1 MSTSL
6 VNIHNYFRASRH
18 YFWCWAEEGNIVEWQ
33 NGDTLCYRDD
43 LAYVLSNVV
52 EEGLPPLGT
61 LLLLL
66 GACQERSLEPTEQ
79 SLKDCIDKLAMESSM
94 RQTLQGFSIQT
105 IEFLEI
111 IQSLPADLRKGNNR
125 IHLLNTLI
133 SRVPNKIPTPKAEA
147 FVDSLQS
154 GRWDELFIQ
163 NSLKV
168 HIKTFSTD
176 LENICYLYSCIPS
189 TEELQHL
196 LEVGS
201 KRIPSPTSNF
211 PEEEVIDLLAILEED
226 VQTVGLARLAK
237 QLLAALHIPMRTMG
251 ASDLP
256 LGGISDITNRGDFDR
271 LLISE
276 LAQDQDLLS
285 ARLVNNEALYLRRE
299 EPPDQAVRER
309 IILLDQTIRMW
320 GIPRLFSLSV
330 ALALGQKKK
339 GIAQQAV
346 WGLGGKQGIKLD
358 LNHQKGVI
366 EATKQLDPNLHCGE
380 ALEKTL
386 LDGQKPSVEQESF
399 LITEEQAFAQPVF
412 QEYFAK
418 VKGVIDY
425 VVLINRKGEIQ
436 FYQYRKANRK
446 LLSQSKLDLNS
457 LLFTPTEKPL
467 INSSRPE
474 HLPHALRLDTFP
486 LLFPSLQFNYR
497 REYAFLL
504 SEERGLLCI
513 TPDQRLLLWGGVNWQ
528 KGEAAKEL
536 LTHIEYGDYYFGYLG
551 EGVIHLLVR
560 QASLLQLYSINL
572 RMPTPQKTTIHLDT
586 VNSHLGVTFM
596 EGCFRLY
603 SYNVDYKLDP
613 ITATLEKLELSYRKK
628 TIYTLHRSASQ
639 QYQHDASAIKS
650 IANTGYS
657 ILTKI
662 KRVYVNESGYLCLN
676 NWQITPNQ
684 KHLELEHV
692 EPKNAKYKEPKIDQG
707 KRLLAEN
714 PNINFGVKRWQDGSE
729 GFVDS
734 RGFLH
739 LRSSNPKIPEILIV
753 LAINMPISCW
763 SSKGQYTGPYAFI
776 PKKEQQKLITAK
788 QFYEEI
794 IQPFIQQLK

>member
-1 MSTSL
+1 MSASL
-6 VNIHNYFRASRH
+6 VNIHNYFRASQH
-18 YFWCWAEEGNIVEWQ
+18 YFWCWAEDGNIVEWQ

-52 EEGLPPLGT
+52 DQGLPPLGT

-66 GACQERSLEPTEQ
+66 GACQERSLELTEQ
-79 SLKDCIDKLAMESSM
+79 SLTNCIDKLAMDSSM
-94 RQTLQGFSIQT
+94 RQTLHGFIVQT

-111 IQSLPADLRKGNNR
+111 IQSLPAELRKANNR

-133 SRVPNKIPTPKAEA
+133 SRVPNKTPNPRAEA
-147 FVDSLQS
+147 IVDSLQS
-154 GRWDELFIQ
+154 GRWDKLFIQ
-163 NSLKV
+163 NNLRV
-168 HIKTFSTD
+168 HLTTISTD

-189 TEELQHL
+189 REELQHL
-196 LEVGS
+196 LEIGS
-201 KRIPSPTSNF
+201 KRVPTPSPDLS
-211 PEEEVIDLLAILEED
+211 EEEVIDLLTILEED
-226 VQTVGLARLAK
+226 VRTVGLARLAK
-237 QLLAALHIPMRTMG
+237 RLLAALHIPMRTTG

-299 EPPDQAVRER
+299 EPPDQSVRER
-309 IILLDQTIRMW
+309 IVLLDQTIRMW

-339 GIAQQAV
+339 GIARQAV
-346 WGLGGKQGIKLD
+346 WGLGGKQGLKLD
-358 LNHQKGVI
+358 LSHQQGVI
-366 EATKQLDPNLHCGE
+366 EATKQLHPNLHCGE
-380 ALEKTL
+380 ALEKNL
-386 LDGQKPSVEQESF
+386 LGSQNAGVEQESF
-399 LITEEQAFAQPVF
+399 LITEERAFDQPIF
-412 QEYFAK
+412 QQHFAK

-425 VVLINRKGEIQ
+425 VVLINRKGEIR

-446 LLSQSKLDLNS
+446 LLSQSKLDLNQ
-457 LLFTPTEKPL
+457 LLFTPAENPL
-467 INSSRPE
+467 INPTRSE
-474 HLPHALRLDTFP
+474 YLPHALRLETFP

-504 SEERGLLCI
+504 PGKKGVICI
-513 TPDQRLLLWGGVNWQ
+513 TPDQRLLLWGGSDWQ

-536 LTHIEYGDYYFGYLG
+536 LTHIEYGDYYFGYLH
-551 EGVIHLLVR
+551 EGIIHLLVR

-572 RMPTPQKTTIHLDT
+572 SMPTTHKTTLQLDT

-613 ITATLEKLELSYRKK
+613 ITATLEKLELSYREK
-628 TIYTLHRSASQ
+628 TIYQLHRSASQ
-639 QYQHDASAIKS
+639 QYQHDASIIKS
-650 IANTGYS
+650 IANSGYS
-657 ILTKI
+657 ILSKI
-662 KRVYVNESGYLCLN
+662 KRIYVNESGYLCLN
-676 NWQITPNQ
+676 NWQITPKQ
-684 KHLELEHV
+684 KQLELEQI

-707 KRLLAEN
+707 KRLLREN

-739 LRSSNPKIPEILIV
+739 LRSSNAKIPEISIV
-753 LAINMPISCW
+753 LTINMPLSCW
-763 SSKGQYTGPYAFI
+763 SSRGQYTGPYTFI
-776 PKKEQQKLITAK
+776 PKKEQQNLVSAK